1 MASATAMPTE
11 SVVDAETLMLHPR
24 RNRREKSRTLLILP
38 VSIWFGLRRE
48 SSRNPRHQRERNVS
62 VVAAW
67 HDGQYKFGFLSSM
80 QMPSRVEHAVI
91 CLKWRVPATARR
103 NTRAQPRD

>member
-48 SSRNPRHQRERNVS
+48 SSRDPRHQRERNVS

-67 HDGQYKFGFLSSM
+67 HDGQYKFGFPFLDANAKSRGARGHLPEMESTSHGKKEH
-80 QMPSRVEHAVI
+80 PS
-91 CLKWRVPATARR
+91 AT
-103 NTRAQPRD
+103 

>member
-48 SSRNPRHQRERNVS
+48 SSRDPRHQRERNVS

-67 HDGQYKFGFLSSM
+67 HDGQYKFVFPFLDANAK
-80 QMPSRVEHAVI
+80 SRG
-91 CLKWRVPATARR
+91 ARGHL
-103 NTRAQPRD
+103 PEM

>member
-48 SSRNPRHQRERNVS
+48 SSRDPRHQRERNVS

-67 HDGQYKFGFLSSM
+67 HDGQYKFGFPFLDANAK
-80 QMPSRVEHAVI
+80 SRG
-91 CLKWRVPATARR
+91 ARGHL
-103 NTRAQPRD
+103 PEM